1 MPDELLTINEAARRL
16 KVQPLDLRRL
26 LQDKKLPA
34 IETKGRQWRIS
45 AMALQE
51 FIQRGGVQ
59 PKGG

>member
-16 KVQPLDLRRL
+16 KIQAGDLRRL

-34 IETKGRQWRIS
+34 IETKGQWRIS
-45 AMALQE
+45 ATALQE